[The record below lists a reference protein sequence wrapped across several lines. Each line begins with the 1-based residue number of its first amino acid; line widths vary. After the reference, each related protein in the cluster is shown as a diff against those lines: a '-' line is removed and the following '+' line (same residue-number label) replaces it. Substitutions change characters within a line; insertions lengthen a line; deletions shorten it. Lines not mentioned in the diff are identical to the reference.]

1 MSLLLHELLAHLSGD
16 LLHTADP
23 KRLSGMIE
31 DALNG
36 SSVAPAS
43 PRSIGRR
50 DSGQK
55 PLLVPDSTREKV
67 RERILAALKRNVHLS
82 SSKHDL
88 AQIAA
93 DCEGTCYSS
102 SKSKYAPLLP
112 SACAWAKHC
121 RPLRRYA
128 CLKPLRRHDV
138 HLQGLMARQCT

>member
-1 MSLLLHELLAHLSGD
+1 MLLHAFLAHLSGD

-43 PRSIGRR
+43 PRSISRR
-50 DSGQK
+50 DLGQK

-67 RERILAALKRNVHLS
+67 RERILAGLERNEHLS

-93 DCEGTCYSS
+93 ECESTCYSS
-102 SKSKYAPLLP
+102 SKSKYASLLP
-112 SACAWAKHC
+112 SAGAWAVHC
-121 RPLRRYA
+121 RPLRLSV
-128 CLKPLRRHDV
+128 CL
-138 HLQGLMARQCT
+138 